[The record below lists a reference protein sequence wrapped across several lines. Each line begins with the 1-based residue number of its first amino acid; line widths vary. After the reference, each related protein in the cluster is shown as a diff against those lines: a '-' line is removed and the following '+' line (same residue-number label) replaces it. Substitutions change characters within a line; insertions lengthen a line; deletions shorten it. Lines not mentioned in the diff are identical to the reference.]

1 MVKKKLKGVLVMT
14 RKVGVIG
21 MGNVGSTV
29 AHYIVAMG
37 FADDLVL
44 IDKNEA
50 KVKADALDFE
60 DAMANLPFHTN
71 ITVNDYSALKDADV
85 IVSALG
91 NIKLQDN
98 PNADRFAELPFTR
111 QAVKEVAQKIKE
123 SGFNGKI
130 VAITNPVD
138 VITSLYQ
145 KITGL
150 PKNHVLG
157 TGTLLDSARMKR
169 AVAERLNL
177 DPRSVDGYNLGEHGN
192 SQFTAWSTVRVLGRP
207 LTELADKRGLD
218 LEELDKEAKMG
229 GWTVFQGKKYTNY
242 GVATAAV
249 KLVNAILS
257 DSLTE
262 LPVSNFRE
270 EYGVYLSYPAVV
282 GRDGVVEQAQ
292 LDLTEEELQKLQTS
306 ADFIKEKYQESL
318 QAKH

>member
-1 MVKKKLKGVLVMT
+1 MT

-98 PNADRFAELPFTR
+98 PNADRFAELSFTR

-123 SGFNGKI
+123 SGFKGKI

-192 SQFTAWSTVRVLGRP
+192 SQFTAWSTVRVLGRS

-318 QAKH
+318 QAKD

>member
-1 MVKKKLKGVLVMT
+1 MT

-98 PNADRFAELPFTR
+98 PNADRFEELPFTR

-123 SGFNGKI
+123 SGFKGKI

-318 QAKH
+318 QAKD

>member
-1 MVKKKLKGVLVMT
+1 MT

-21 MGNVGSTV
+21 MGNVGATV

-111 QAVKEVAQKIKE
+111 QAVKEVAQKIKD
-123 SGFNGKI
+123 SGFKGKI

-169 AVAERLNL
+169 AVADRLHL

-192 SQFTAWSTVRVLGRP
+192 SQFTAWSTVRVLGKP
-207 LTELADKRGLD
+207 LTEIADKRGLD
-218 LEELDKEAKMG
+218 LDQLDKEARMG

-257 DSLTE
+257 DSLSE
-262 LPVSNFRE
+262 LPVSNYRE

-292 LDLTEEELQKLQTS
+292 LDLTDEELQKLQTS

-318 QAKH
+318 EAKD

>member
-1 MVKKKLKGVLVMT
+1 MT

-111 QAVKEVAQKIKE
+111 QAVKKVAQKIKE
-123 SGFNGKI
+123 SGFKGKI

-177 DPRSVDGYNLGEHGN
+177 DPHSVDGYNLGEHGN

-318 QAKH
+318 QAKD

>member
-1 MVKKKLKGVLVMT
+1 MT

-123 SGFNGKI
+123 SGFKGKI

-270 EYGVYLSYPAVV
+270 EYGVYLSYPAIV

-318 QAKH
+318 QAKD

>member
-1 MVKKKLKGVLVMT
+1 MT

-71 ITVNDYSALKDADV
+71 ITVNDYSTLKDADV

-111 QAVKEVAQKIKE
+111 QAVKEVAQKIKD
-123 SGFNGKI
+123 SGFSGKI

-169 AVAERLNL
+169 AVADRLHL

-192 SQFTAWSTVRVLGRP
+192 SQFTAWSTVRVLGKP
-207 LTELADKRGLD
+207 LTEIADKRGLD
-218 LEELDKEAKMG
+218 LDQLDKEARMG

-257 DSLTE
+257 NSLSE
-262 LPVSNFRE
+262 LPVSNYRE

-282 GRDGVVEQAQ
+282 GCDGVVEQAQ
-292 LDLTEEELQKLQTS
+292 LDLTDEELQKLQTS

-318 QAKH
+318 EAKD

>member
-1 MVKKKLKGVLVMT
+1 MT

-257 DSLTE
+257 DLLTE

-318 QAKH
+318 QAKD

>member
-1 MVKKKLKGVLVMT
+1 MIKKKLEGVLVMT

-71 ITVNDYSALKDADV
+71 ITVSDYSALKDADV

-111 QAVKEVAQKIKE
+111 RAVKEVAQKIKE

-169 AVAERLNL
+169 AVAER
-177 DPRSVDGYNLGEHGN
+177 LGEHGN

-318 QAKH
+318 QAKD